1 MAMNKNIKYMIVFFG
16 AVSLIMLS
24 ALALSGSQD
33 VIKNTNSPSQDN
45 TKLANNDMP
54 LYSESSASLPL
65 LDNKELSNR
74 SEMIIVGT
82 VKEILPSKWTSVD
95 GKRPNGIDSFSLE
108 NSIYTDITINV
119 DKYLKNPSSSK
130 EVTVRLDGGTVGN
143 DTLEA
148 NYEPMFK
155 PGEKVLLF
163 LTEDVVTSTSNIE
176 PKHLRVTGCML
187 GKFTLTDDGKAVRR
201 DKTVSQD
208 ELLST
213 IKDVA

>member
-1 MAMNKNIKYMIVFFG
+1 MNKNIKYMIIFVG

-33 VIKNTNSPSQDN
+33 SIKLTNSPSQDN

-54 LYSESSASLPL
+54 LYSKSSASLPL
-65 LDNKELSNR
+65 LDTEELSNR
-74 SEMIIVGT
+74 SEMIVIGI
-82 VKEILPSKWTSVD
+82 VKEILPSKWTSAD

-108 NSIYTDITINV
+108 NSIYTDITISV

-130 EVTVRLDGGTVGN
+130 EVTVRIDGGTIGN
-143 DTLEA
+143 DILEVD
-148 NYEPMFK
+148 YEPTFK

-163 LTEDVVTSTSNIE
+163 LTDDVVTSTSNIE

-201 DKTVSQD
+201 DKTVNQD
-208 ELLST
+208 ELLSA
-213 IKDVA
+213 IKE

>member
-1 MAMNKNIKYMIVFFG
+1 MSMNKNIKYMIVFFG

-33 VIKNTNSPSQDN
+33 VIKNTNSPPQDN

>member
-1 MAMNKNIKYMIVFFG
+1 MNKNIKYMIVFVG

-33 VIKNTNSPSQDN
+33 GIKLTNSPSQDN

-54 LYSESSASLPL
+54 LYSKSSASLPL
-65 LDNKELSNR
+65 LDTEELSNR
-74 SEMIIVGT
+74 SEMIVIGT
-82 VKEILPSKWTSVD
+82 VKEILPSKWTSAD

-108 NSIYTDITINV
+108 NSIYTDVTISV

-130 EVTVRLDGGTVGN
+130 EVTVRIDGGTVGN
-143 DTLEA
+143 DTLETD
-148 NYEPMFK
+148 YEPTFK

-163 LTEDVVTSTSNIE
+163 LTDDVVTSTSNIE

-208 ELLST
+208 ELLSK
-213 IKDVA
+213 IKG

>member
-1 MAMNKNIKYMIVFFG
+1 MNKNIKYMIVFFG

-33 VIKNTNSPSQDN
+33 VIKNTNSPPQDN